1 MQPELKLPEDSVVR
15 PKGLWSRGQSVST
28 DEASGAEAS
37 SDGSA
42 AETEAQDASVC
53 ACPQDLVH
61 GRPRG
66 WLVEDDGPVAK
77 LTKRGEKKK
86 PKSEWRETGEE
97 GERERHGNLI

>member
-42 AETEAQDASVC
+42 AEAEAQDASVC

-66 WLVEDDGPVAK
+66 WLVE
-77 LTKRGEKKK
+77 LTGSKTEQAPWARKK
-86 PKSEWRETGEE
+86 EAEV
-97 GERERHGNLI
+97 

>member
-28 DEASGAEAS
+28 DEASGAGAS

-66 WLVEDDGPVAK
+66 WLVEVKEEKRLGP
-77 LTKRGEKKK
+77 EKKK
-86 PKSEWRETGEE
+86 LKSEWRETGEGVGWE
-97 GERERHGNLI
+97 VSGTGVLC

>member
-42 AETEAQDASVC
+42 AEAEAQDASVC
-53 ACPQDLVH
+53 ACPQDLVL

-66 WLVEDDGPVAK
+66 WLVE
-77 LTKRGEKKK
+77 LTGSKTEQAPWARKK
-86 PKSEWRETGEE
+86 EAEV
-97 GERERHGNLI
+97 